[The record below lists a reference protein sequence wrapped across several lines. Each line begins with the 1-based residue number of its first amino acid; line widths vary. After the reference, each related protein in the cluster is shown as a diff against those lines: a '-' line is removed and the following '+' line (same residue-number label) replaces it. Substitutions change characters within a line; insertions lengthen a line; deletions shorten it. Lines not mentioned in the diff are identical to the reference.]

1 MKTGLIIFGAFLVTL
16 SIVLLIG
23 DEIVN
28 QITPAPRG
36 TPRYFRQKLLV
47 IGFAGFGFLGYG
59 IYG

>member
-28 QITPAPRG
+28 QITPAPS
-36 TPRYFRQKLLV
+36 FWSSALL
-47 IGFAGFGFLGYG
+47 GLDF
-59 IYG
+59 